1 MVTNSTASD
10 VTAQKYATVS
20 RTLLWREPFTATQD
34 GGASNRAQI
43 AGTDGSATFSFEI
56 RLHKLPHAREM
67 CESDTRLRAGLP
79 QGAGLDFIIADWL
92 IPDAT
97 L

>member
-1 MVTNSTASD
+1 MVL
-10 VTAQKYATVS
+10 Q
-20 RTLLWREPFTATQD
+20 P
-34 GGASNRAQI
+34 
-43 AGTDGSATFSFEI
+43 FSFEI